1 MQDSATPEELD
12 KMNAGEILGRLGSTA
27 ADPAGT
33 VGSWKERTGRPV
45 IGCLH
50 CMPRYVP
57 EEIIHAAGALPAGIW
72 GAPVPISSADA
83 LMQSFTCTLART
95 ALELALGGKLD
106 VCDGFAFPSTCD
118 AFQNLSEIWR
128 ASLPGR
134 LHYDIVYPR
143 FQDRRSAFPYLMA
156 EIKKFRSSLSQDLG
170 SEVTDEGLMESIAI
184 YNRDRALLRALYR
197 MLRDEPARLSYRELL
212 DALTASFWMPRQE
225 HAEAL
230 ERLIETLPARQGA
243 VKVGRRLFL
252 AGIGPRP
259 TGLVAVIEEA
269 GGQVVGDDCG
279 YGFHYAAT
287 EVDESADPVEAL
299 VRSILD
305 APAAS
310 TVHDGRLSRAEHLI
324 ALARECKAEA
334 VVLINLKF
342 CDPEAFD
349 FPDLK
354 KTCAEANLPVLLI
367 ETELTAVSNE
377 QARTRVDAFLESL

>member
-1 MQDSATPEELD
+1 MQDSVKPEEMD
-12 KMNAGEILGRLGSTA
+12 KMDAGEILDRLGSA
-27 ADPAGT
+27 AGDPAGT
-33 VGSWKERTGRPV
+33 VGAWKERTGRPV

-95 ALELALGGKLD
+95 SLELALGGKLE

-128 ASLPGR
+128 ASLPSR
-134 LHYDIVYPR
+134 FHYDIVFPR
-143 FQDRRSAFPYLMA
+143 YQDRHSAFPYLLT
-156 EIKKFRSSLSQDLG
+156 EIKKFRDALSGDLDA
-170 SEVTDEGLMESIAI
+170 EVTDEDLMESIAV
-184 YNRDRALLRALYR
+184 YNRDRSLLRTLYR

-212 DALTASFWMPRQE
+212 DALTSSFWMPREE

-230 ERLIETLPARQGA
+230 ERLIEALPDRQGTGGP
-243 VKVGRRLFL
+243 GRRLFL

-259 TGLVAVIEEA
+259 AGLVAVIEEA

-279 YGFHYAAT
+279 YGFHYAAA
-287 EVDESADPVEAL
+287 EVDESADPLEAL
-299 VRSILD
+299 ARSILD

-324 ALARECKAEA
+324 ARARECKAEA

-342 CDPEAFD
+342 CEPEAFD

-354 KTCAEANLPVLLI
+354 KVCTEANLPVLLI
-367 ETELTAVSNE
+367 ETELTAGSHE